1 MFYIL
6 RTQPYYRQP
15 EYLLY
20 DDDDYN
26 YDYHGYVETKRRE
39 YLEAL
44 QQQQRHREYERA
56 VALEKQRHRAQLAAL
71 AEREA
76 LRKRGPFH
84 QPAAGPSPSFYG
96 HEEPHPSAPERSAR
110 RRQPASKSQP
120 PTRSRTDDWQT
131 TSLEELYGIPVEY
144 ISQPHVRVGVLR
156 DAIGC
161 TELTRLQQEPADE
174 EEVSELEEEQR
185 ERRPTIHPRTAR
197 RSTSPEARVARTP
210 RPAKPQTQGHP
221 RPVHTL
227 QKPQSESVRVPIT
240 SHSPADVD
248 SDSDSPKRTQ
258 ALTAIAEIAHIFDTL
273 RRTFTFPPG
282 PLERDP
288 HSSAP
293 RLAYS
298 AQNSVVHAYEN
309 ALSEL
314 LTKLDAVE
322 SFGFKAVRDARKE
335 LVVNIERE
343 LEELER
349 KVVTALGV
357 GEEEKKIEGKVE
369 ETMDEEEIEKSIV
382 EVEDVH
388 MEDHPTTTPTKAPM
402 SPEVPASQDEHME
415 DHESSQ
421 PQAES
426 VLNAPANSNIP
437 EPGTTDRA
445 IEPASTSDPIGTY
458 HPIAEEPPATDLGN
472 VQDDGGW
479 TPDCP
484 SIDPTSAEDNVSGC
498 TSGVSLFPQQ
508 EGLDHSFEMP

>member
-1 MFYIL
+1 MFYTPL
-6 RTQPYYRQP
+6 TQPYYRQP
-15 EYLLY
+15 EYHPFGYTPRRPTSWY
-20 DDDDYN
+20 DDDYENDH
-26 YDYHGYVETKRRE
+26 DDYVETKRRE

-44 QQQQRHREYERA
+44 HQQQRYREYERA
-56 VALEKQRHRAQLAAL
+56 VALENQRHRAQLAAL

-76 LRKRGPFH
+76 LRKRGSFH

-96 HEEPHPSAPERSAR
+96 YEEPHPSAPERSAR
-110 RRQPASKSQP
+110 RRQPAPKSQP
-120 PTRSRTDDWQT
+120 HTRSRTDDWQIR
-131 TSLEELYGIPVEY
+131 SLEELYGIPAE
-144 ISQPHVRVGVLR
+144 RVGVLR

-174 EEVSELEEEQR
+174 EEVPELEEEQH

-210 RPAKPQTQGHP
+210 RPAKPQTQGRP
-221 RPVHTL
+221 QPVHTP

-240 SHSPADVD
+240 PHSPTDVD

-258 ALTAIAEIAHIFDTL
+258 ALTAIAEIAHTFDTL
-273 RRTFTFPPG
+273 RRTFTFPSG

-357 GEEEKKIEGKVE
+357 GEEEKKDEGKAE
-369 ETMDEEEIEKSIV
+369 ETMDEEEVEKSIV

-388 MEDHPTTTPTKAPM
+388 MEDHPTAAPTEAPI
-402 SPEVPASQDEHME
+402 SPEVPALQDEHME

-421 PQAES
+421 PQAELD
-426 VLNAPANSNIP
+426 LNAPANSNTP
-437 EPGTTDRA
+437 EPQTADQTT
-445 IEPASTSDPIGTY
+445 EPQSAPNPVDTSDPIVT
-458 HPIAEEPPATDLGN
+458 EPATAGLS
-472 VQDDGGW
+472 VQ
-479 TPDCP
+479 
-484 SIDPTSAEDNVSGC
+484 
-498 TSGVSLFPQQ
+498 
-508 EGLDHSFEMP
+508 